1 MEILIRDLPG
11 DVSEQEL
18 CEYLTPF
25 GDIDHISMTNAGNH
39 QRTSATVE
47 MPVSSA
53 VGEVICERIRHRPL
67 RGHALRAETLLFF
80 K

>member
-1 MEILIRDLPG
+1 MEILVRDLPG

-18 CEYLTPF
+18 REYLAPF
-25 GDIDHISMTNAGNH
+25 GDIDSISMSNEGNH

-53 VGEVICERIRHRPL
+53 VGEVICERIRHRPFK
-67 RGHALRAETLLFF
+67 GHALRAETLLFF
-80 K
+80 R